1 MLDILF
7 VLDVFFVLIELFV
20 GDKLLIL
27 DVLFVLVELFVWDVL
42 KWRAFLLC
50 YQSKYCGQITL
61 DEEHLV
67 NRIKECVAVFEKKK
81 DVGKS
86 VHQLGDEL
94 SEVLALL
101 EEFTSSSRATS

>member
-1 MLDILF
+1 M
-7 VLDVFFVLIELFV
+7 
-20 GDKLLIL
+20 K
-27 DVLFVLVELFVWDVL
+27 
-42 KWRAFLLC
+42 
-50 YQSKYCGQITL
+50 
-61 DEEHLV
+61 
-67 NRIKECVAVFEKKK
+67 RIKECVAVFEKKK